1 MPDKFKNRYR
11 IASSRLRNWDYSSKG
26 AYFITICTRQ
36 RRHYFGQIINCEMQ
50 LSPVGQHA
58 YECWLAIP
66 DHFPH
71 FYLDA
76 FQIMP
81 DHVHGILVIEKPFV
95 NKGFDAPETGHVAA
109 ETGHVLSLLPQGN
122 VDKQAAKQHFR
133 FRNQGKNTISAA
145 VGSSKAVV
153 TKYCNENQFAFGWQ
167 TRFHD
172 HIIRNAEELH
182 SIRNYI
188 INNPRNW
195 KHDGF

>member
-11 IASSRLRNWDYSSKG
+11 IASTRLRNWDYSWNG
-26 AYFITICTRQ
+26 AYFITICTVQ

-58 YECWLAIP
+58 DKCWLAIP

-71 FYLDA
+71 FYLDT

-81 DHVHGILVIEKPFV
+81 DHVHGILVIEQPFV
-95 NKGFDAPETGHVAA
+95 NKPA
-109 ETGHVLSLLPQGN
+109 ETGDPLSLQVTPALSLP
-122 VDKQAAKQHFR
+122 HFR
-133 FRNQGKNTISAA
+133 FRNQGRNTISAA
-145 VGSSKAVV
+145 IGSFKAAV

-182 SIRNYI
+182 FIRNYI
-188 INNPRNW
+188 INNPHNW